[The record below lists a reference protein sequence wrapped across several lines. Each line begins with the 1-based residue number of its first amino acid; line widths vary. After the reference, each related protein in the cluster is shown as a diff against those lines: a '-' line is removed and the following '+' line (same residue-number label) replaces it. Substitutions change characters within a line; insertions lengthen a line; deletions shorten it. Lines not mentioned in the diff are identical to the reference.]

1 MSSDNESYKID
12 NSDDVSFRDSLSKK
26 RVAFGKQ
33 RRTLRQEK
41 KDLKKSYKEILNQLN
56 NTADR
61 RKLKD
66 EYQSAIKDVDTR
78 LNKLTDKNKQ
88 EIYNDVH
95 SGIDSIQSDTE
106 LEEFTGLDGVEIL
119 WADNTYT
126 YIEKLS
132 ILDTYDNQNYW
143 SIAFDVTNNT
153 FDKTYG
159 FDSTQAQWDD
169 TGTAQTVYRLRVIT
183 FNGSPALNSV
193 YGQYRESI
201 ICRNGEPVTVLT
213 KSS

>member
-1 MSSDNESYKID
+1 MSSDNESYRID

-41 KDLKKSYKEILNQLN
+41 KELRKSYKEILNQLN
-56 NTADR
+56 NSADR

-78 LNKLTDKNKQ
+78 LNNLADKNKQ
-88 EIYNDVH
+88 GIDNDVH
-95 SGIDSIQSDTE
+95 SGIDSIQSDIE
-106 LEEFTGLDGVEIL
+106 PEEFTGLDGVEVL
-119 WADNTYT
+119 WADGTYT
-126 YIEKLS
+126 YIEKSS
-132 ILDTYDNQNYW
+132 ILDTYNNENYW
-143 SIAFDVTNNT
+143 SIAFDVTSNT
-153 FDKTYG
+153 FDKTYE
-159 FDSTQAQWDD
+159 FDSTQDQWDD
-169 TGTAQTVYRLRVIT
+169 TGTDQTVYRLRVIT
-183 FNGSPALNSV
+183 FNESPVLNSV